1 MQGEGAA
8 RGPPPAYLY
17 RFPFLPI
24 EIKGGIGS
32 SLPSVTLF
40 PLFFVDRISTLPK

>member
-8 RGPPPAYLY
+8 RGPPPA
-17 RFPFLPI
+17 FFLPLFFLPN

-40 PLFFVDRISTLPK
+40 PLFFVARISIPPK